1 MFKDPAGSVRTNPS
15 EVRVLIG
22 DHELGTSGETSLE
35 ERELRVST
43 ITNHEDYRAS
53 SAALYN
59 DVSVI
64 TLSEEL
70 DLGVYTPACL
80 AKTTDTTTFD
90 NKTAQVYGWGT
101 TSYGGSPSNKLLEA
115 NVTVVTNANCSATLG
130 GSNGDAIYEGHLCA
144 GDPGRDACQG
154 DSGGPLTM
162 EIDGQHV
169 LIGDVSYGEGCAKNG
184 TYGVYGRIS
193 YFRTWIEETI
203 RRQETKYSN
212 PSFCLDGANQGG

>member
-1 MFKDPAGSVRTNPS
+1 MGGDRAAECRCGVKKSTRIVGGIEVNPINKYPWIVAITNDRGFQYCAGTLVGSRYVVTAAHCMFKDPAGSVRTNPS
-15 EVRVLIG
+15 EVIVLIG

-70 DLGVYTPACL
+70 DLCVYTPACL

-101 TSYGGSPSNKLLEA
+101 TSYGGASSSKLLEV
-115 NVTVVTNANCSATLG
+115 NVTVVTKAVCEAAMGPMGDGLG
-130 GSNGDAIYEGHLCA
+130 
-144 GDPGRDACQG
+144 
-154 DSGGPLTM
+154 
-162 EIDGQHV
+162 
-169 LIGDVSYGEGCAKNG
+169 
-184 TYGVYGRIS
+184 
-193 YFRTWIEETI
+193 
-203 RRQETKYSN
+203 
-212 PSFCLDGANQGG
+212 